1 MGRRS
6 RFLDPPRS
14 GPCAEPTARAGPGTR
29 SFLALRDLLLGETEF
44 FIRKAIGWVAR
55 EVGRRDPGEVSVWMR
70 RNLERMNRVTL
81 REAVKYLPDGDEIV
95 CAGSR
100 DDGVN
105 HGTKKL
111 RDGGSLDIEL

>member
-1 MGRRS
+1 
-6 RFLDPPRS
+6 
-14 GPCAEPTARAGPGTR
+14 
-29 SFLALRDLLLGETEF
+29 
-44 FIRKAIGWVAR
+44 
-55 EVGRRDPGEVSVWMR
+55 MR
-70 RNLERMNRVTL
+70 RNLERMNGVTL

-111 RDGGSLDIEL
+111 RDGRSLDIEL